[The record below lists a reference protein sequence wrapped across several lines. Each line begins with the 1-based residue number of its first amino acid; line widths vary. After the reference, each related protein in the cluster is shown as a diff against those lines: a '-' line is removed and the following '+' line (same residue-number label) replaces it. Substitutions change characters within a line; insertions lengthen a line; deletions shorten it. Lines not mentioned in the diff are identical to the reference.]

1 MDETM
6 QVIHRYIMS
15 RDDDLKEEVGLD
27 DDLFASGILDSMG
40 LLGLVSHLEDVYQTN
55 IDLSE
60 IDIDKISTIRKIS
73 LELVPTTSAE

>member
-1 MDETM
+1 
-6 QVIHRYIMS
+6 
-15 RDDDLKEEVGLD
+15 DDDLKEEVGLD

>member
-40 LLGLVSHLEDVYQTN
+40 LLGLVSHLEDVYKTN